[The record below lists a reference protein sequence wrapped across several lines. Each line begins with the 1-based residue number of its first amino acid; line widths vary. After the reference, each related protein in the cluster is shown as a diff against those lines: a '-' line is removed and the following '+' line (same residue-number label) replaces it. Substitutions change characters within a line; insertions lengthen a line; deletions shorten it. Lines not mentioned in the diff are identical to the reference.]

1 MVISLLF
8 FTIDTFINNPY
19 PRTTT
24 KNSLQK
30 LQYFAFQ
37 VYFILVLPERAN
49 KNLNMDNKFFQI
61 TEKYTT
67 IF

>member
-1 MVISLLF
+1 MVISLCFLQL
-8 FTIDTFINNPY
+8 IHFINNPY

-24 KNSLQK
+24 KNSHQK
-30 LQYFAFQ
+30 LQYFPFQ
-37 VYFILVLPERAN
+37 VYFIFVLPERAN

-61 TEKYTT
+61 TEKYTI